1 MQLISQLSE
10 KKPVTNEDILLL
22 CNLPGSAKS
31 PHVLYSHLR
40 QHLLGMRHLPVVSL
54 LVTKEKDDLSTLF
67 HEVEAN
73 NTAEVST
80 SLPENSL
87 CAWHT
92 LRSLDLTN
100 GDISISIVTY
110 SQIRNVLPW
119 KQWVTQASEVSHLHL
134 VYCWRELVT
143 EREHS

>member
-1 MQLISQLSE
+1 MQLINLLSE
-10 KKPVTNEDILLL
+10 EKPVTNEDMLLL

-40 QHLLGMRHLPVVSL
+40 QHLLGMRHLPVVTL

-67 HEVEAN
+67 QEVEAN

-87 CAWHT
+87 CTWHT
-92 LRSLDLTN
+92 LRSLRP
-100 GDISISIVTY
+100 Y
-110 SQIRNVLPW
+110 
-119 KQWVTQASEVSHLHL
+119 
-134 VYCWRELVT
+134 
-143 EREHS
+143 